1 MAEGL
6 SSQRGPEHSHF
17 LSRFFSGGWERGVIA
32 AFISA
37 FFSFF
42 SFCFCESRKEGRKVR
57 FKDVSFFFFF
67 FECVSKFP
75 RRLYGVPPCSMRYT
89 NKVLFGKHY
98 KLPCMELLLLNI
110 F

>member
-6 SSQRGPEHSHF
+6 SSRRGPEHSHF

-42 SFCFCESRKEGRKVR
+42 LFFFAFVNQGRKEGAFQRR
-57 FKDVSFFFFF
+57 FIFL
-67 FECVSKFP
+67 CVSTFP
-75 RRLYGVPPCSMRYT
+75 RRLYGVPPCSVRYT